1 MIKLSF
7 LMIVFIANL
16 LEEQP
21 IKVEDVEEHLIDDT
35 IRFVQRAVT
44 IIIVQACKLVNEIV
58 TCILKR
64 RHRPHRQYLL

>member
-1 MIKLSF
+1 
-7 LMIVFIANL
+7 
-16 LEEQP
+16 
-21 IKVEDVEEHLIDDT
+21 VEDVEEHLIDDT

>member
-1 MIKLSF
+1 
-7 LMIVFIANL
+7 MIVFIANL

-64 RHRPHRQYLL
+64 RHRRHRQYLL